1 MKKRISCMLAVLLL
15 AGCAKEQTPPQ
26 TVKLNVNNSARGS
39 FLDART
45 PPDGEFGTYIRTA
58 SNSYGIDETLIKA
71 IIQVESG
78 GNPHAV
84 STSNAIGL
92 MQLKAST
99 AGKDAYRKKGRGGQ
113 PTSRELKDPAVNI
126 DLGTAYLNILQNQ
139 QLAGISNPKTMRYA
153 MIVSYANGAG
163 AMLRTFSPNRKVAI
177 DKINSMTPEAFY
189 QHIQKRHPAAQ
200 APRYLWKVNTA
211 YLAMVQ

>member
-1 MKKRISCMLAVLLL
+1 LHVGGIAFGWVCERANTAS
-15 AGCAKEQTPPQ
+15 
-26 TVKLNVNNSARGS
+26 TVKLNVNNNARGS

-45 PPDGEFGTYIRTA
+45 PPEGEFGTYIRTA

-113 PTSRELKDPAVNI
+113 PTSRELKDSCCQ
-126 DLGTAYLNILQNQ
+126 Y
-139 QLAGISNPKTMRYA
+139 
-153 MIVSYANGAG
+153 
-163 AMLRTFSPNRKVAI
+163 
-177 DKINSMTPEAFY
+177 
-189 QHIQKRHPAAQ
+189 
-200 APRYLWKVNTA
+200 
-211 YLAMVQ
+211 